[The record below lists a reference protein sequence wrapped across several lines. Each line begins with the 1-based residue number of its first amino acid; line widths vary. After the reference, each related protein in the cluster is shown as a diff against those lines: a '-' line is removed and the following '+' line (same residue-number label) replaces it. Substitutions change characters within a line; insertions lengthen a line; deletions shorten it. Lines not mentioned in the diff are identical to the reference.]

1 MICIDTFVDDFVKRL
16 KTVFNNRIWF
26 VGLQGSYARGE
37 ADESSDV
44 DIVVILDEL
53 SVSDVEVYNQLLDK
67 ISERELMCGFISGKN
82 ELLNWNES

>member
-37 ADESSDV
+37 ADESSD
-44 DIVVILDEL
+44 
-53 SVSDVEVYNQLLDK
+53 S
-67 ISERELMCGFISGKN
+67 
-82 ELLNWNES
+82 